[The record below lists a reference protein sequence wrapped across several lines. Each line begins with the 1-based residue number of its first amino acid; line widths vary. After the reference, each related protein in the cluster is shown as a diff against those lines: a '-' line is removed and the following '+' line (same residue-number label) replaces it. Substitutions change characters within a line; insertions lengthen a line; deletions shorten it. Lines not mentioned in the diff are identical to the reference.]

1 MMGLLL
7 HHWGQPRGADAS
19 VQGLVAS
26 VLHNLSG
33 EPLGVGAPAPGQD
46 RPRDVFTAKSLAID
60 CRVPAKLK
68 AKIWAH

>member
-1 MMGLLL
+1 M
-7 HHWGQPRGADAS
+7 GADAN
-19 VQGLVAS
+19 VQGSVAS

-46 RPRDVFTAKSLAID
+46 RPSDVFTPTSLSID

-68 AKIWAH
+68 GLFTWKEGNPSRGVKR